1 MTRNASAVVTKPSA
15 TVATTPVPT
24 QPTMNFFFM
33 PCMSALEPRT
43 GMSRAMISDATVSA

>member
-1 MTRNASAVVTKPSA
+1 MTRNAIALVGMPRA

-33 PCMSALEPRT
+33 PSMSAMEPRM
-43 GMSRAMISDATVSA
+43 GMSSAMMSEAMVSA